1 MNVRITSDASGNVCI
16 KPTTFLG
23 GPAFQTYRTAV
34 TGSRFDP
41 VRKLQ
46 VTVLTKLPQILE
58 RLTKAGFQLDIAPDV
73 RASLGAV
80 MAQTAGDVAATVER
94 AKIKDAE
101 LAARGR
107 ALYPF
112 QKTGMAWLTSRHGA
126 LLSDEMGLGKT
137 VQTLMA
143 LPDNAPVLVVCP
155 AVAKGVWK
163 REAGMWRPEYKVTL
177 LSGRGSF
184 RWPAKGE
191 ILVTN
196 YDILGVRTDTDEQ
209 EVFDSCPKGLV
220 LVGDEIHACKNAKA
234 LRTKAWR
241 SLAVA
246 TQKAGGR
253 VWGLSGTP
261 LLNRGPELWAV
272 LQSLGLSS
280 EAFGNWDKFV
290 SLMGGYKGRFGYV
303 WPRTPPDPYAVG
315 EAIKPVMLRRL
326 RTEVLP
332 DLPTKTYNTV
342 SVDLNKKTAKV
353 CDTALALI
361 RHAGL
366 DRSGPDEGLTV
377 GEVSEARAALAL
389 AKIPTLLEIVE
400 EFEENEEPLVV
411 FSAHRAPIDEL
422 ASRPGWQT
430 ITGDVS
436 PAERSR
442 IEERFQRGEL
452 KGVAGTV
459 TAAGVAI
466 TLTRA
471 HQVIFVDRDW
481 TPALNEQAEDRV
493 CRIGQDR
500 GVIVTDLVADHA
512 LDHRLYEVLGRK
524 KALIETTVEQG
535 RQLSPIHVDRQT
547 TIEQILERSSLGT
560 REVVAMRKTVTQ
572 EVVDE
577 VLARADELDAQAN
590 GGKLQRFQ
598 PRNALEEW
606 ARDALCQLSLADS
619 DHAREQNG
627 VGFNKMDN
635 AIGHK
640 LARELVS
647 TRADGGLTDKQWT
660 LAIKLCTKYQGQV
673 GPKPSLSKVTS

>member
-1 MNVRITSDASGNVCI
+1 MMVRITSDGPNVLI
-16 KPTTFLG
+16 KPMTFLG
-23 GPAFQTYRTAV
+23 ATAFQTYRTAV

-58 RLTKAGFQLDIAPDV
+58 RLTAAGFKLEIAPDV
-73 RASLGAV
+73 RASLGEV
-80 MAQTAGDVAATVER
+80 MAQTASDVQATHAR
-94 AKIKDAE
+94 ASVKDAE
-101 LAARGR
+101 LAVRGR

-155 AVAKGVWK
+155 AVAKGVWR
-163 REAGMWRPEYKVTL
+163 REAAAWRPEFRVTV
-177 LSGRGSF
+177 LSGRNSF
-184 RWPAKGE
+184 HWPVDGE
-191 ILVTN
+191 IVVTN
-196 YDILGVRTDTDEQ
+196 YDILSGETDL
-209 EVFDSCPKGLV
+209 PPMKGTV
-220 LVGDEIHACKNAKA
+220 LIGDEIHAAKNPKA
-234 LRTKAWR
+234 ARTKAWR
-241 SLAVA
+241 SLALA
-246 TQKAGGR
+246 AQRAQGR

-261 LLNRGPELWAV
+261 LLNRGQELWAV

-280 EAFGNWDKFV
+280 EAFGNWDRFV
-290 SLMGGYKGRFGYV
+290 TLMGGYKGKFGYV
-303 WPRTPPDPYAVG
+303 WPRIPPDPVAVG
-315 EAIKPVMLRRL
+315 NAIKPVMLRRL

-342 SVDLNKKTAKV
+342 QVDLNKKTTKI
-353 CDTALALI
+353 CDAAMALVK
-361 RHAGL
+361 HANK
-366 DRSGPDEGLTV
+366 DRSGPEEGLTI

-389 AKIPTLLEIVE
+389 AKIPTLLELVE

-422 ASRPGWQT
+422 SGREGWAV

-436 PAERSR
+436 PTDRSR
-442 IEERFQRGEL
+442 IEEKFQRGEL

-481 TPALNEQAEDRV
+481 TPALNQQAEDRV

-500 GVIVTDLVADHA
+500 GVIVTDRLADHA

-560 REVVAMRKTVTQ
+560 PEAKKVVRDLVQ
-572 EVVDE
+572 EVGLEKATETVNE
-577 VLARADELDAQAN
+577 ALRRADELD
-590 GGKLQRFQ
+590 GRPQRYQ
-598 PRNALEEW
+598 PRNPLEEW

-627 VGFNKMDN
+627 IGFNKMDN

-640 LARELVS
+640 LARELAY

-673 GPKPSLSKVTS
+673 GPKPSLDEVVSS